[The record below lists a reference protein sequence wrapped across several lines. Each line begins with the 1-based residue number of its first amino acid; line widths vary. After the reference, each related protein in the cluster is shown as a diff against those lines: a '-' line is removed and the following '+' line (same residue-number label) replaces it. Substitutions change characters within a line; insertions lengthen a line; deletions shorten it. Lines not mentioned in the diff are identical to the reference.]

1 MFWITF
7 LSLTFAPTTFLF
19 CRLFPSLYFRLLK
32 LFSSGW
38 EILFWFRRWI
48 WLLNACVLFDQSHDF
63 SLIVLQ
69 FLVTAVLGIV
79 FISRPSLFHFAS
91 RILVIFIAS
100 WMIFL
105 EIGFFIISF
114 LTRWYFVF
122 KEMALSWELIFFLN
136 FVGSEYWCD
145 MIEGLQCASVC
156 RVVNAWCRFCFL
168 CIFFKITALDS
179 V

>member
-1 MFWITF
+1 MVPCVSPKWK
-7 LSLTFAPTTFLF
+7 LTVSNHIWSICAEKFFFDVLNHFSFPDFCTNDFLF

-38 EILFWFRRWI
+38 EILFWFQRWI

-63 SLIVLQ
+63 SLFVLQ

-105 EIGFFIISF
+105 EIGFFMISF

-136 FVGSEYWCD
+136 FV
-145 MIEGLQCASVC
+145 A
-156 RVVNAWCRFCFL
+156 
-168 CIFFKITALDS
+168 
-179 V
+179 